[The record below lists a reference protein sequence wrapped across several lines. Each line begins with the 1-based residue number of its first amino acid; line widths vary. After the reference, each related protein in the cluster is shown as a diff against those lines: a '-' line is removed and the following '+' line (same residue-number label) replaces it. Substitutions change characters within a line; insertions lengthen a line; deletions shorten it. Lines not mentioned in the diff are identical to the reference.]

1 MPPPPSNS
9 RPHQPPHDLQPHG
22 GFLHDPNPNTL
33 ATTSSEHSGE
43 PLQRRVIGYDV
54 SQAIGS
60 HALAPRQPNTQ
71 AVVIEESTVVPG
83 ATEEQHSG
91 LAFNNGFVVGTR
103 VERVVPGA
111 KEHQSF
117 GLGLIGLPPE
127 PPGVPAGTKLLTSC
141 TPIRP
146 RQSIAA

>member
-1 MPPPPSNS
+1 M
-9 RPHQPPHDLQPHG
+9 
-22 GFLHDPNPNTL
+22 
-33 ATTSSEHSGE
+33 
-43 PLQRRVIGYDV
+43 IGYDV

-71 AVVIEESTVVPG
+71 AVVIDESTVVPG
-83 ATEEQHSG
+83 ATGEQYSG

-127 PPGVPAGTKLLTSC
+127 PPGCPAGTKLGVTA
-141 TPIRP
+141 PHEHWP
-146 RQSIAA
+146 PQSSSRAAPQSAPTQSTAA